1 MRGRASWLV
10 AVLLLAG
17 CHANVAVGTSG
28 GGEAPDAGGGG
39 GGGGG
44 GGNGSADASA
54 AAVWQ
59 PSPSTSWQW
68 QLSGTIDTTV
78 DVAMYDVDLF
88 DTPQVT
94 IDQLHAAGRHVICYV
109 DAGSWEPNRPDSSA
123 FPAAVLGD
131 TMQGWPN
138 EKWLDVR
145 DSRVATLIDARFDVA
160 VSKHCD
166 GVEPDNVDGYANTTG
181 FPLTAADQ
189 LAYNRHLAT
198 AAHAR
203 GLSVGLKNDLDQVVD
218 LVGDFDWALNE
229 QCFQYSECGQLDPF
243 VTSSKAVFEVEYGS
257 SSLAT
262 TVCPQA
268 NADKFESLIKDLNLD
283 AWRVPCQ

>member
-10 AVLLLAG
+10 AVVWVAG
-17 CHANVAVGTSG
+17 CHANVEVTG
-28 GGEAPDAGGGG
+28 GGHEAPDAGSGS
-39 GGGGG
+39 
-44 GGNGSADASA
+44 NGSNGADASPPGA
-54 AAVWQ
+54 WQ
-59 PSPSTSWQW
+59 PTPSTSWQW
-68 QLSGTIDTTV
+68 QLSGTIDTSV

-88 DTPQVT
+88 DTPQAT

-138 EKWLDVR
+138 EKWLDIR
-145 DSRVATLIDARFDVA
+145 DARVATLLDARLDVA
-160 VSKHCD
+160 VTKHCD

-203 GLSVGLKNDLDQVVD
+203 GLSVGLKNDLDQVAD
-218 LVGDFDWALNE
+218 LVTDFDWALNE

-243 VTSSKAVFEVEYGS
+243 VTSNKAVFEVEYGS

-262 TVCPQA
+262 SVCPQA
-268 NADKFESLIKDLNLD
+268 NADGFESLIKDLNLD
-283 AWRVPCQ
+283 AWRVPCR